1 MKYKEG
7 NSAAVEDSKKQ
18 ADAHET
24 TVIRISN
31 KNYEWLRQ
39 VAFNERSTIRKVAD
53 AILENELR
61 DIN

>member
-1 MKYKEG
+1 MINKEG
-7 NSAAVEDSKKQ
+7 NSAVEDSKENGSSH
-18 ADAHET
+18 DT

-53 AILENELR
+53 EILENELR
-61 DIN
+61 NKH